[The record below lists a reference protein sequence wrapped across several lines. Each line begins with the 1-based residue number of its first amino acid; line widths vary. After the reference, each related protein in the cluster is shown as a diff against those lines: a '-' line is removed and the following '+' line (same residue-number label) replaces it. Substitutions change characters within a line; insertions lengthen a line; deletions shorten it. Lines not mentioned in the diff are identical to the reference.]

1 MNLLL
6 AEDDA
11 RLGRL
16 IKHMLETE
24 QHRVD
29 WVVRG
34 DDALRRIIDG
44 VYELLVLDWMMPG
57 SSGIEVCRQL
67 REQGYARPI
76 LMLTAKDALT
86 DRIAGLDAG
95 ADDYLVKPSEFGELF
110 ARIRAL
116 GRRGESPLQEDLL
129 VFGNWVLDRTHR
141 EMRRENER
149 VQLSAREF
157 QLLDLLLQNRGRVMT
172 REILLD
178 RVWGLGSEVSDNSL
192 DAYIRLLRKK
202 MDRPGEIPLIATVRG
217 IGYKVEA

>member
-29 WVVRG
+29 WLLRG
-34 DDALRRIIDG
+34 DEVPARVVDG
-44 VYELLVLDWMMPG
+44 VYEVLVLDWMMPG
-57 SSGIEVCRQL
+57 LSGIDLCRQL
-67 REQGYARPI
+67 REQGYSRPI
-76 LMLTAKDALT
+76 LMLTARDALT

-95 ADDYLVKPSEFGELF
+95 ADDYLVKPFEFGELF

-116 GRRGESPLQEDLL
+116 GRRGEAPLLED
-129 VFGNWVLDRTHR
+129 VVSVGSWVLDRNQR
-141 EMRRENER
+141 SLRNGSEL

-157 QLLDLLLQNRGRVMT
+157 QLLDLLLQNRGKVVT
-172 REILLD
+172 RELLLD
-178 RVWGLGSEVSDNSL
+178 RVWGLGSEVTDNSL

-202 MDRPGEIPLIATVRG
+202 MELPGAGTVIQTVRG
-217 IGYKVEA
+217 LGYKVEN